1 MQIKQSI
8 EKLPGGMMVVPL
20 LLGAAINTSFPSL
33 GKSLG
38 SFTNAW
44 MTGSLPILSVF
55 FVCIGATIDLK
66 ATPYILKKGGVLLM
80 TKLLCGV
87 CMGLLAARIMPR
99 GMLGSGF
106 FAGLSVLAIVASF
119 NDTNGGLYLA
129 LMGQFGKTSDVA
141 AYSLMSLE
149 SGPFFTMVTLGVAGL
164 AAFPLASFIGTI
176 FPLILGIVLGNL
188 DRGMRQFLA
197 PAVPILIPFF
207 AFALGSTLNFF
218 AVWKAG
224 LLGVLM
230 GLAVVVIT
238 GTALIIADK
247 LTGGDGVAGIAA
259 ASTAGNAA
267 AVPAAI
273 AAIDQSYAPIAPSAT
288 MLVATCT
295 IVTSVTVPL
304 ATAWWARKV
313 NGIEKGKG
321 SSKKSENQR
330 AA

>member
-8 EKLPGGMMVVPL
+8 ETIPGGMMIVPL
-20 LLGAAINTSFPSL
+20 LLGAAINTVFPSL
-33 GKSLG
+33 GKMLG

-44 MTGSLPILSVF
+44 MTGALPILSVF

-66 ATPYILKKGGVLLM
+66 ATPYILRKGGVLLA

-87 CMGLLAARIMPR
+87 CAGLLAGRLMPT
-99 GMLGSGF
+99 GMVSSGF
-106 FAGLSVLAIVASF
+106 FAGLSVLAIVASL
-119 NDTNGGLYLA
+119 NDTNGGLYMA
-129 LMGQFGKTSDVA
+129 LMGQFGKAQDAA

-164 AAFPLASFIGTI
+164 AAFPLPSFIGTI
-176 FPLILGIVLGNL
+176 LPLVLGIILGNL
-188 DRGMRQFLA
+188 DRNMRQFLA
-197 PAVPILIPFF
+197 SAVPILIPFF
-207 AFALGSTLNFF
+207 AFALGSTLNF
-218 AVWKAG
+218 ATVWKAG

-230 GLAVVVIT
+230 GVAVVIIT
-238 GTALIIADK
+238 GVALVIADK

-273 AAIDQSYAPIAPSAT
+273 AAIDPSYTPIAPSAT

-295 IVTSVTVPL
+295 IVTSVTVPF
-304 ATAWWARKV
+304 ATAWWARKIKRP
-313 NGIEKGKG
+313 GEHSRLLKT
-321 SSKKSENQR
+321 
-330 AA
+330 

>member
-8 EKLPGGMMVVPL
+8 ERVPGGMMVVPL
-20 LLGAAINTSFPSL
+20 LLGAAINTFFPSG
-33 GKSLG
+33 GKALG

-44 MTGSLPILSVF
+44 MTGALPILSVF

-66 ATPYILKKGGVLLM
+66 ATPYILKKGGVLLV

-87 CMGLLAARIMPR
+87 CAGLFAAKLIPT
-99 GMLGSGF
+99 GMISSGF
-106 FAGLSVLAIVASF
+106 FAGLSALAIVASL
-119 NDTNGGLYLA
+119 NDTNGGLYMA
-129 LMGQFGKTSDVA
+129 LMGQFGKAQDAA

-164 AAFPLASFIGTI
+164 AAFPLPSFVGTI
-176 FPLILGIVLGNL
+176 FPLILGMLLGNL

-207 AFALGSTLNFF
+207 AFALGSTLNFVT
-218 AVWKAG
+218 VWKAG

-230 GLAVVVIT
+230 GVVVVVIT

-247 LTGGDGVAGIAA
+247 LSGGDGVAGIAA

-295 IVTSVTVPL
+295 IVTSVMVPF

-313 NGIEKGKG
+313 KRPGGV
-321 SSKKSENQR
+321 
-330 AA
+330 A

>member
-20 LLGAAINTSFPSL
+20 LLGAAINTSFPGL
-33 GKSLG
+33 GKTLG

-87 CMGLLAARIMPR
+87 CVGLLAARIMPAR
-99 GMLGSGF
+99 MISSGF
-106 FAGLSVLAIVASF
+106 FAGLSVLAIVASL
-119 NDTNGGLYLA
+119 NDTNGGLYMA
-129 LMGQFGKTSDVA
+129 LMGQFGKTRDAA

-164 AAFPLASFIGTI
+164 AAFSLPSF
-176 FPLILGIVLGNL
+176 LGNL
-188 DRGMRQFLA
+188 DRSMRQLLA

-207 AFALGSTLNFF
+207 AFALGSTLNFVT
-218 AVWKAG
+218 VWRAG

-230 GLAVVVIT
+230 GLAVVVLS

-267 AVPAAI
+267 AVAAAI
-273 AAIDQSYAPIAPSAT
+273 ATIDQSYASIAPSAT

-295 IVTSVTVPL
+295 IVTSVTVPF

-313 NGIEKGKG
+313 KGIEKGKG
-321 SSKKSENQR
+321 SREESENH
-330 AA
+330 AALKRIDK